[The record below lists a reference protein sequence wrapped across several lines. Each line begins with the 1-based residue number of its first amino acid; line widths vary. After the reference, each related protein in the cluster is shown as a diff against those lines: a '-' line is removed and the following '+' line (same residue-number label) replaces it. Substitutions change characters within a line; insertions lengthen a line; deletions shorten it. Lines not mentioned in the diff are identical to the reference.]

1 MESEIIDTDV
11 QAKVEV
17 QCGNHIYGQYIADK
31 VENLIKKHGSIKA
44 DEILENIDEKVKDLE
59 NLESI
64 KDGFEGRVEYLTGE
78 IRELEKEVDECEDKI
93 EELQEEI
100 DSRDHIDG
108 VIVEVEIK
116 SENHIVAEWA
126 SEEVA
131 RVIMKY
137 GTVKAYEIFK
147 SIK

>member
-1 MESEIIDTDV
+1 MESEIVDTDV

-17 QCGNHIYGQYIADK
+17 QCGNHIYGQYIAEK
-31 VENLIKKHGSIKA
+31 VENIIKKYGSIKA
-44 DEILENIDEKVKDLE
+44 DEILENIDEKVKAVE

-64 KDGFEGRVEYLTGE
+64 KDGFEGRIEYLAGE
-78 IRELEKEVDECEDKI
+78 IKELEEEVDECEDKI

-108 VIVEVEIK
+108 VTVEVEIK
-116 SENHIVAEWA
+116 SENHIVAEWTA
-126 SEEVA
+126 KEVS
-131 RVIMKY
+131 RIIKIH

-147 SIK
+147 SIE

>member
-1 MESEIIDTDV
+1 MEPETIDTDV

-17 QCGNHIYGQYIADK
+17 QCGNHIYGQYIAEK
-31 VENLIKKHGSIKA
+31 IENLIKKHGSIKA
-44 DEILENIDEKVKDLE
+44 DEILESIDEKVEAVE

-64 KDGFEGRVEYLTGE
+64 KDGFEGRIEYLRGE
-78 IRELEKEVDECEDKI
+78 VKELEDEVDECEDKI

-100 DSRDHIDG
+100 DSRDYIDG

-116 SENHIVAEWA
+116 SENYIIAAWA
-126 SEEVA
+126 AEEVA
-131 RVIMKY
+131 RIIKAH

>member
-1 MESEIIDTDV
+1 MEPEVIDTDV
-11 QAKVEV
+11 HAKVDV
-17 QCGNHIYGQYIADK
+17 QCGNHIFGQYIAEK
-31 VENLIKKHGSIKA
+31 VEGLIKKHGSIKA
-44 DEILENIDEKVKDLE
+44 DEILENIDEKVKDVE

-64 KDGFEGRVEYLTGE
+64 KDGFEDRIEYLTGE
-78 IRELEKEVDECEDKI
+78 IKELEKEVDECEAKI
-93 EELQEEI
+93 EELHEEI

-126 SEEVA
+126 AEEVA
-131 RVIMKY
+131 RIIKTH

-147 SIK
+147 SI